1 MFYILH
7 GENEF
12 DRDEAAAKL
21 RRELATG
28 DPAMVELNTS
38 AFDGSRLTMGELRHA
53 CDSIPFMAE
62 CRLVIVHGLLTR
74 LASGR
79 KGEEQ
84 DVAAE
89 QDPAWKRTL
98 RDQLIAYLPTLPPTT
113 QLIFI
118 ESKTLPVSDP
128 VLKLAQERKKAEK
141 EQEKKAGKDQEKKAG
156 KDQEVVTAFPLPKE
170 KELVGWIQKRVADSK
185 GKISGDAAWLLAEL
199 IGLDLRLL
207 DQEIDKL
214 LTYVGGE
221 RPVNAED
228 VRTLVSRA
236 REEKIFALVDCVG
249 RRETA
254 RALQLL
260 HYLLEQEEH
269 PLQILAMLGRQIRIL
284 IQVSE
289 LRKQGLVPP
298 EIAGE
303 LGFAP
308 WMADKFVDQAKKF
321 DMAQL
326 EAAHQR
332 LVETDWAIK
341 TGKAEETLALDLL
354 VVGLGQRP
362 ARRSP
367 A

>member
-12 DRDEAAAKL
+12 DRDEAVVEL

-28 DPAMVELNTS
+28 DPAMVELNTTV
-38 AFDGSRLTMGELRHA
+38 FDGSRLTMGELRHA
-53 CDSIPFMAE
+53 CDAIPFMSK
-62 CRLVIVHGLLTR
+62 CRLVIVHGLLAR

-84 DVAAE
+84 DGAAE
-89 QDPAWKRTL
+89 QDPAWKRTF
-98 RDQLIAYLPTLPPTT
+98 RDQLVAYLPILPPTT
-113 QLIFI
+113 QLIMV
-118 ESKTLPVSDP
+118 EPKNLSAADP
-128 VLKLAQERKKAEK
+128 VLRLAQQQKEPEEEQGKKGEK
-141 EQEKKAGKDQEKKAG
+141 ARVYAM
-156 KDQEVVTAFPLPKE
+156 AFPRPKE
-170 KELVGWIQKRVADSK
+170 KDLAAWIQKRVTGA
-185 GKISGDAAWLLAEL
+185 GGRISSDAAGLLAEL

-221 RPVNAED
+221 RPVSAED
-228 VRTLVSRA
+228 VRALVSRA
-236 REEKIFALVDCVG
+236 REEKVFALVDCVG

-260 HYLLEQEEH
+260 HYLLEQGEH
-269 PLQILAMLGRQIRIL
+269 PLQILTMLARQVRIL

-298 EIAGE
+298 EIAVK
-303 LGFAP
+303 LGLAP
-308 WMADKFVDQAKKF
+308 WMADKFIDQAKRF

-326 EAAHQR
+326 EAAYQR
-332 LVETDWAIK
+332 LVDTDWAIK
-341 TGKAEETLALDLL
+341 TGKMEEMLALDLL

-362 ARRSP
+362 ARRSS

>member
-7 GENEF
+7 GENEL

-21 RRELATG
+21 RRDLATG
-28 DPAMVELNTS
+28 DPAMVDLNTTV
-38 AFDGSRLTMGELRHA
+38 FDGGRLTMGELRHA
-53 CDSIPFMAE
+53 CDSIPFMAD
-62 CRLVIVHGLLTR
+62 CRLVIAHGLLTR

-79 KGEEQ
+79 KGDEQ
-84 DVAAE
+84 DGAAE
-89 QDPAWKRTL
+89 QDPAWKRAF
-98 RDQLIAYLPTLPPTT
+98 RDQLVAYLPTLPPAT

-118 ESKTLPVSDP
+118 ESKALPPSDP
-128 VLKLAQERKKAEK
+128 VLKLAQGQKVPEEEQKKKRDKIPEFA
-141 EQEKKAGKDQEKKAG
+141 Q
-156 KDQEVVTAFPLPKE
+156 AFPLPKE
-170 KELVGWIQKRVADSK
+170 KDLVAWVQKRVKDGK
-185 GKISGDAAWLLAEL
+185 GKISNDAAWLLTEL

-214 LTYVGGE
+214 LTYAGGE
-221 RPVNAED
+221 RPVSADD
-228 VRTLVSRA
+228 VRALVSRA

-289 LRKQGLVPP
+289 LRTQGLVPP
-298 EIAGE
+298 EIAGR
-303 LGFAP
+303 LGLAP
-308 WMADKFVDQAKKF
+308 WMVDKFIDQAKKF

-326 EAAHQR
+326 EAAHRR
-332 LVETDWAIK
+332 LVDTDWAIK
-341 TGKAEETLALDLL
+341 TGKLEDTLALDLL

>member
-1 MFYILH
+1 VFYVFH

-12 DRDEAAAKL
+12 DRDEAVAGL
-21 RRELATG
+21 CRELATG
-28 DPAMVELNTS
+28 DPAMVELNTTV
-38 AFDGSRLTMGELRHA
+38 FDGGRLTMGELRHA
-53 CDSIPFMAE
+53 CDAIPFMGD

-79 KGEEQ
+79 KGEEPE
-84 DVAAE
+84 AAEE
-89 QDPAWKRTL
+89 QDPAWKRTF
-98 RDQLIAYLPTLPPTT
+98 REQLVAYLPNLPETT
-113 QLIFI
+113 RLIFV
-118 ESKTLPVSDP
+118 EPKGLPASEP
-128 VLKLAQERKKAEK
+128 VLKAAQSQKKPEK
-141 EQEKKAGKDQEKKAG
+141 QQEKKAGRELEFA
-156 KDQEVVTAFPLPKE
+156 TAFPLPRE
-170 KELVGWIQKRVADSK
+170 DDLSDWIHKRVRDRK
-185 GKISGDAAWLLAEL
+185 GKISSEAVGTLARL
-199 IGLDLRLL
+199 IGRDLRLL
-207 DQEIDKL
+207 DLEIDKL
-214 LTYVGGE
+214 LTYVDGE
-221 RPVNAED
+221 RPIGAED

-236 REEKIFALVDCVG
+236 REERIWTLVDCVG

-269 PLQILAMLGRQIRIL
+269 PLQILAMLGRQVRIL

-298 EIAGE
+298 EIASQ
-303 LGFAP
+303 LGLAP
-308 WMADKFVDQAKKF
+308 WMVPKFLDQAKKF

-341 TGKAEETLALDLL
+341 TGKMEETLALDLL
-354 VVGLGQRP
+354 VVRLGQRP
-362 ARRSP
+362 TLRSP